1 MMDTVFLFGSQQSV
15 AHEAKASSNGTSRLP
30 IGRDS
35 GQSVYG
41 FTLLLQC
48 VQCSFHKQLMLD
60 RIDFKP
66 WSNVILYRFYFK
78 RGCSWWWKF
87 VDLAMS
93 STALP
98 TDLLSEC
105 RARNLLETSRSQ
117 ANLEWPTWTSMSWLG
132 PSDTV
137 RLVVAPLWW
146 SWFPTGIDNGILYIV
161 CII

>member
-1 MMDTVFLFGSQQSV
+1 MDTVFLFGSQQSV
-15 AHEAKASSNGTSRLP
+15 AHEAKPSSNGTSRLP

-78 RGCSWWWKF
+78 RGC
-87 VDLAMS
+87 
-93 STALP
+93 
-98 TDLLSEC
+98 
-105 RARNLLETSRSQ
+105 RS
-117 ANLEWPTWTSMSWLG
+117 
-132 PSDTV
+132 
-137 RLVVAPLWW
+137 
-146 SWFPTGIDNGILYIV
+146 
-161 CII
+161 